1 MILGGLVL
9 AGLALGAA
17 IRRRSSET
25 LQRETSVLAV
35 GRIRDL
41 VAPES
46 LSVSTVLSE
55 MLATSLAR
63 INELQVVAN
72 SRMLEVSPAGSD
84 TSRSAMV
91 EAARRAG
98 ATEIIE
104 GELLPL
110 PRNKLRLEIRRVSLR
125 GGGVRGGYRVSGGD
139 GGALLG
145 SSAARV

>member
-1 MILGGLVL
+1 MMILGGLVL
-9 AGLALGAA
+9 AALALGAA

-84 TSRSAMV
+84 TSRW
-91 EAARRAG
+91 
-98 ATEIIE
+98 
-104 GELLPL
+104 
-110 PRNKLRLEIRRVSLR
+110 
-125 GGGVRGGYRVSGGD
+125 
-139 GGALLG
+139 
-145 SSAARV
+145 